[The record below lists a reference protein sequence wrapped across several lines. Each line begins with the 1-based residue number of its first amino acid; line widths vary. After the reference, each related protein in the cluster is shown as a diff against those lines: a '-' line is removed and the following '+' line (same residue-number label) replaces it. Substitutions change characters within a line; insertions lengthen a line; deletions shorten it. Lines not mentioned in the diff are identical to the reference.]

1 VWHGGCNARMG
12 IPFNSSLVYL
22 AVSIDPVPPMLDRL
36 VSWLRS
42 SPEAAPD
49 LAPDRPA
56 VVLSGGG
63 ARAAYQAGVL
73 QYVADHFSLEAV
85 NVITGVSAGSIN
97 AVQLAGHTG
106 SRKQAVVHMVESW
119 ANVRPE
125 DVYEPASSLSFAMK
139 MLKRSSDNEQELLP
153 RSGLVDTR
161 PLHAYLSRVLGA
173 SEGRLSGIGTNLDR
187 GRLHACALVGT
198 EYATGQSVTWVEG
211 PALPKWNRPNRIHQR
226 THLTVDHVMAS
237 GSLPFLFPA
246 VELNGRWFGDGGIR
260 QVEPLSPAIHL
271 GATRILAI
279 STRHG
284 RTATEAAKPVSFG
297 YPPAAQIFGVLLN
310 SIFLDRLDQDAE
322 GLERVNDL
330 IRHVP
335 VRERDGLREID
346 MLVIRPSVDL
356 GVMSGEYQH
365 DLGGILRLIA
375 RGLGSSDTRSPD
387 WLSMI
392 LFEPAYMQRLI
403 EVGYQDGKTHH
414 DALGRFA
421 EA

>member
-1 VWHGGCNARMG
+1 
-12 IPFNSSLVYL
+12 
-22 AVSIDPVPPMLDRL
+22 MLNRL
-36 VSWLRS
+36 VSWLN
-42 SPEAAPD
+42 AAAASAAAVP
-49 LAPDRPA
+49 LEDRPA

-85 NVITGVSAGSIN
+85 QIITGVSAGSIN
-97 AVQLAGHTG
+97 AVQLAGFPG
-106 SRKQAVVHMVESW
+106 ERGEAVSRMVESW
-119 ANVRPE
+119 QHVSPE
-125 DVYEPASSLSFAMK
+125 DIYEPATSMSLALK
-139 MLKRSSDNEQELLP
+139 MIRRSSDEDQELLP

-161 PLHAYLSRVLGA
+161 PLRSYLERVLGA

-211 PALPKWNRPNRIHQR
+211 PGMPAWDRPNRIHTR

-246 VELNGRWFGDGGIR
+246 VEIYGHWFGDGGIR
-260 QVEPLSPAIHL
+260 QVEPLSPAVHL

-279 STRHG
+279 STRYG
-284 RTATEAAKPVSFG
+284 RSSSEASRPVSTG

-310 SIFLDRLDQDAE
+310 SVFLDRLDQDAA

-330 IRHVP
+330 IRQIP
-335 VRERDGLREID
+335 PAQRAGLREID
-346 MLVIRPSVDL
+346 LLVIRPSVDL
-356 GVMSGEYQH
+356 GMLSGEFQH
-365 DLGGILRLIA
+365 DLGGVLRLIA

-403 EVGYQDGKTHH
+403 EVGYRDGKAHH

-421 EA
+421 GA

>member
-1 VWHGGCNARMG
+1 
-12 IPFNSSLVYL
+12 
-22 AVSIDPVPPMLDRL
+22 MLDRL
-36 VSWLRS
+36 ASWLRANPA
-42 SPEAAPD
+42 PEVPD
-49 LAPDRPA
+49 IPDRPA

-73 QYVADHFSLEAV
+73 RYIADHFSLEGV
-85 NVITGVSAGSIN
+85 RIVTGVSAGSIN
-97 AVQLAGHTG
+97 AAQLAGFMG
-106 SRKQAVVHMVESW
+106 PRKEAVERMVESW
-119 ANVRPE
+119 QHVSPE
-125 DVYEPASSLSFAMK
+125 DIYEPASSLSFAMK
-139 MLKRSSDNEQELLP
+139 MLKRSSDGDQELLP

-161 PLHAYLSRVLGA
+161 PLHAYLCRVLNA
-173 SEGRLSGIGTNLDR
+173 PEGRLSGIGANLDR
-187 GRLHACALVGT
+187 GRLHGFALVGT

-211 PALPKWNRPNRIHQR
+211 AALPNWDRPNRIHTQ

-260 QVEPLSPAIHL
+260 QAEPLSPAVHL
-271 GATRILAI
+271 GATRVLAI
-279 STRHG
+279 STRYG
-284 RTATEAAKPVSFG
+284 RTSIEAAKPVSHG

-310 SIFLDRLDQDAE
+310 SIFLDRLDQDAA
-322 GLERVNDL
+322 GLERINEL

-335 VRERDGLREID
+335 KAQRKGLREID
-346 MLVIRPSVDL
+346 MTVIRPSVDL

-365 DLGGILRLIA
+365 ELGGILNLIA

-421 EA
+421 EG